1 MTEGAFNRVTL
12 YNAETGQQVELN
24 GIQEISVAEEAIAE
38 DLRKIVLD
46 FDREITATCRA
57 TDQMALLR
65 LKLMAKSWAGL
76 VPRVRIRKTFWPWK
90 GW

>member
-1 MTEGAFNRVTL
+1 MTAGTFERVTL
-12 YNAETGQQVELN
+12 YNSETGQQVELN
-24 GIQEISVAEEAIAE
+24 GIQEISIAEEVIAE

-46 FDREITATCRA
+46 FDREITATCRV

-76 VPRVRIRKTFWPWK
+76 VPRVRIRKAFWPWK

>member
-1 MTEGAFNRVTL
+1 MTAGTFERVTL
-12 YNAETGQQVELN
+12 YNSETGQQVELN

-46 FDREITATCRA
+46 SDRKITATCRV

-76 VPRVRIRKTFWPWK
+76 VPKVRIRKAFWPWK